1 MDTKL
6 KEEIFSKIYDSC
18 DYLIENRSILPDS
31 MTVCGEKIEVKLNL
45 NDIVK
50 LKNIIWYISHLKL
63 HS

>member
-1 MDTKL
+1 MDKKL

-50 LKNIIWYISHLKL
+50 LKNIIWYISHSKL